1 MRFLRLLFIVLLAI
15 VLVAVALAN
24 REMVTLN
31 AFPAN
36 LGAFLGVKSSIELP
50 LFLVIFVAV
59 AFGMLAGL
67 MWEYLR
73 EASIRREVRNRSAQV
88 SRLENEVDS
97 LRDRHA
103 NPRDEVLAIVDRP
116 KEGGTFQ
123 SSRPA
128 LSAAPPATGTTLP
141 AAR

>member
-15 VLVAVALAN
+15 ILVAIALAN
-24 REMVTLN
+24 REIVTLN

-36 LGAFLGVKSSIELP
+36 LGTFLGVRSSIELP

-67 MWEYLR
+67 IWEFLR
-73 EASIRREVRNRSAQV
+73 EANIRREARNRSAEV
-88 SRLENEVDS
+88 SKLESEVGS

-103 NPRDEVLAIVDRP
+103 NPRDDVLAIVDRP
-116 KEGGTFQ
+116 KESGTPQ
-123 SSRPA
+123 AARPA
-128 LSAAPPATGTTLP
+128 LSAAPADVGAALPAT
-141 AAR
+141 R

>member
-67 MWEYLR
+67 VWEYLR

-88 SRLENEVDS
+88 SRLENEVDN

-116 KEGGTFQ
+116 KEGGTSQ

-128 LSAAPPATGTTLP
+128 LSAASPATGTTLP

>member
-24 REMVTLN
+24 RDMVTLN

-36 LGAFLGVKSSIELP
+36 LGTFLGVKSSIELP

-67 MWEYLR
+67 VWEYLR

-88 SRLENEVDS
+88 SRLEGEVDS

-116 KEGGTFQ
+116 KESGTSQ
-123 SSRPA
+123 APRPA
-128 LSAAPPATGTTLP
+128 LPAASPATGTTLP

>member
-31 AFPAN
+31 AFPVN
-36 LGAFLGVKSSIELP
+36 LDAYLGGKWSVELP
-50 LFLVIFVAV
+50 LFMVIFLAV

-67 MWEYLR
+67 IWEYLR
-73 EASIRREVRNRSAQV
+73 EAHVRREARNRSAEV
-88 SRLENEVDS
+88 ARLEREVGS
-97 LRDRHA
+97 LRERHA
-103 NPRDEVLAIVDRP
+103 NPRDEVLAIIDRP
-116 KEGGTFQ
+116 KGTGTD
-123 SSRPA
+123 RPVTTA
-128 LSAAPPATGTTLP
+128 NPASGTTLP